1 MAGLLHIWCWQ
12 GARERI
18 TDRGYLYM
26 PVSGESIRLM
36 NYVDDIST
44 TLRRIQALT
53 PILPA
58 EEKQRLA
65 VYMKD
70 AKQAY
75 DDLLAS
81 LTPKLSLIHI

>member
-1 MAGLLHIWCWQ
+1 
-12 GARERI
+12 
-18 TDRGYLYM
+18 
-26 PVSGESIRLM
+26 M

-44 TLRRIQALT
+44 TLRRIHALT

-65 VYMKD
+65 AYMKD

-81 LTPKLSLIHI
+81 LTPK